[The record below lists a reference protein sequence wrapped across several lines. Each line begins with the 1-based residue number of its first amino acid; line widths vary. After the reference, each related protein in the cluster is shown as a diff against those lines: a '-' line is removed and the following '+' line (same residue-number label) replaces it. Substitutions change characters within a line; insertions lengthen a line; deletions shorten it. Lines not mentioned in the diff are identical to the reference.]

1 MTRLIELLI
10 SLAIVA
16 ALFIIIGFLLPSHR
30 HIEQSVET
38 NRKMTI
44 VYDTIDSFARFTQWN
59 VLPLHDPAM
68 DIKISGP
75 KSGVGAQL
83 DYSSKERSVG
93 SGSWKLVDAV
103 PGKSVTYEIEN
114 KEPGK
119 NKVTT
124 FTLEPTGRGAVKR
137 NVRITQSYDVD
148 YGMNL
153 FGRYAGMY
161 VASGM
166 GDSMKMSLSRL
177 SNLLAAVPNHDY
189 SELSKDDPSRA
200 PSIVERP
207 AANLLLVSAAVERNN
222 DVVERTMKNNL
233 QWIEKVMKANN
244 LEAAGPMRVITN
256 EFGSDSY
263 AFDIAM
269 PVRKGSG
276 SSAAKQDAAADT
288 ASKAAEA
295 NAVAAAD
302 TDAAPAPAG
311 KLSIKLE
318 GPVEHVYE
326 EPTKVAMAPFTGHM
340 ANLPTVRD
348 ALRAWVL
355 TQGLDTAGRPYEAWD
370 NGIDKGFN
378 GEGEFKVYWMLR

>member
-16 ALFIIIGFLLPSHR
+16 ALFIIVGFLLPSHR

-44 VYDTIDSFARFTQWN
+44 VYDTINSFARFNQWN

-75 KSGVGAQL
+75 KSGAGAQL

-93 SGSWKLVDAV
+93 DGSWKLVDSV
-103 PGKSVTYEIEN
+103 PNKSVTFEITN
-114 KEPGK
+114 KEPGS

-161 VASGM
+161 VSSGM
-166 GDSMKMSLSRL
+166 GETMKMGLGRL
-177 SNLLAAVPNHDY
+177 SNMLAAVPNYDY
-189 SELSKDDPSRA
+189 TELSKDDPSRA
-200 PSIVERP
+200 PSVVERP

-222 DVVERTMKNNL
+222 DVVQRTMKNNM

-244 LEAAGPMRVITN
+244 LVAAGPVRVITN
-256 EFGSDSY
+256 EFGSDTY
-263 AFDIAM
+263 AFDVAM
-269 PVRKGSG
+269 PVRKAGGSET
-276 SSAAKQDAAADT
+276 SEDEAKQDGESAADKVAVT
-288 ASKAAEA
+288 EEVPAAGQLE
-295 NAVAAAD
+295 V
-302 TDAAPAPAG
+302 
-311 KLSIKLE
+311 KLE
-318 GPVEHVYE
+318 GPVEYIYE
-326 EPTKVAMAPFTGHM
+326 EPTRVAVVPFTGHM
-340 ANLPTVRD
+340 ANLPKVRD

-355 TQGLDTAGRPYEAWD
+355 TQGMDTAGRPYESWD
-370 NGIDKGFN
+370 TGIDKGF
-378 GEGEFKVYWMLR
+378 GDAGEFKVYWVLR

>member
-1 MTRLIELLI
+1 FLVRIAGLRPRPVPGPALERTCMTRLIELLI

-16 ALFIIIGFLLPSHR
+16 ALFIIVGFLLPSHR

-44 VYDTIDSFARFTQWN
+44 VYDTINSFARFNQCN

-68 DIKISGP
+68 DIRISGP

-93 SGSWKLVDAV
+93 SGSWKLVDSV
-103 PGKSVTYEIEN
+103 PGKSVTFEVTN
-114 KEPGK
+114 KEPGS

-124 FTLEPTGRGAVKR
+124 FKLEPTGRGAVKR
-137 NVRITQSYDVD
+137 NVRITQTYDVD

-166 GDSMKMSLSRL
+166 GESMKMSLGRL

-189 SELSKDDPSRA
+189 SDLSKGDPTRA
-200 PSIVERP
+200 PTTAERP

-244 LEAAGPMRVITN
+244 LEAAGPVRVITN

-263 AFDIAM
+263 AFDVAM
-269 PVRKGSG
+269 PVRKAGSG
-276 SSAAKQDAAADT
+276 S
-288 ASKAAEA
+288 
-295 NAVAAAD
+295 
-302 TDAAPAPAG
+302 
-311 KLSIKLE
+311 
-318 GPVEHVYE
+318 
-326 EPTKVAMAPFTGHM
+326 
-340 ANLPTVRD
+340 
-348 ALRAWVL
+348 
-355 TQGLDTAGRPYEAWD
+355 
-370 NGIDKGFN
+370 
-378 GEGEFKVYWMLR
+378 

>member
-1 MTRLIELLI
+1 MTRLIEVLI

-16 ALFIIIGFLLPSHR
+16 ALFIIVGFLLPSHR

-44 VYDTIDSFARFTQWN
+44 VYDTINSFARFSQWN

-68 DIKISGP
+68 DIKLTGP
-75 KSGVGAQL
+75 KSGEGAQL

-93 SGSWKLVDAV
+93 SGSWKLVNSV
-103 PGKSVTYEIEN
+103 PGKSVTFEVTN
-114 KEPGK
+114 DEPGT
-119 NKVTT
+119 NKITT
-124 FTLEPTGRGAVKR
+124 FKLEPSGRGQSKR
-137 NVRITQSYDVD
+137 NVRITQTYDVD

-161 VASGM
+161 VSSGM
-166 GDSMKMSLSRL
+166 GESMKMSLGRL

-189 SELSKDDPSRA
+189 NELSKGDPTRA
-200 PSIVERP
+200 PSITERP

-244 LEAAGPMRVITN
+244 LEAAGPVRVITN

-263 AFDIAM
+263 AFDVAM
-269 PVRKGSG
+269 PVRKAGG
-276 SSAAKQDAAADT
+276 GSAAKSDAAGDAGSKPAD
-288 ASKAAEA
+288 
-295 NAVAAAD
+295 AVAVAPA
-302 TDAAPAPAG
+302 DAAPAPAG

-318 GPVEHVYE
+318 GPVEHVYD
-326 EPTKVAMAPFTGHM
+326 EPAKVAMVPFTGHM

-355 TQGLDTAGRPYEAWD
+355 TQGLDTAGRPYESWD
-370 NGIDKGFN
+370 AGIEQGFLA
-378 GEGEFKVYWMLR
+378 EGEFRVYWMLR

>member
-1 MTRLIELLI
+1 MTRLIEVLI

-16 ALFIIIGFLLPSHR
+16 ALFIIVGFLLPSHR
-30 HIEQSVET
+30 HIEQSVEI

-44 VYDTIDSFARFTQWN
+44 VYDTINSFARFSQWN

-68 DIKISGP
+68 DIKLTGP
-75 KSGVGAQL
+75 KSGEGAQL

-93 SGSWKLVDAV
+93 SGTWKLVNTV
-103 PGKSVTYEIEN
+103 PGKSVTFEVTN
-114 KEPGK
+114 DEPGT

-124 FTLEPTGRGAVKR
+124 FALEPSGRGQSKR
-137 NVRITQSYDVD
+137 NVRITQTYDVD

-161 VASGM
+161 VSSGM
-166 GDSMKMSLSRL
+166 GESMKMSLGRL

-189 SELSKDDPSRA
+189 NELSKGDPTRA
-200 PSIVERP
+200 PSITERP

-244 LEAAGPMRVITN
+244 LEAAGPVRVITN

-263 AFDIAM
+263 AFDVAM
-269 PVRKGSG
+269 PVRKAGG
-276 SSAAKQDAAADT
+276 GSAAKSDAAGDAGSKPAD
-288 ASKAAEA
+288 
-295 NAVAAAD
+295 AVAVAPA
-302 TDAAPAPAG
+302 DAAPAPAG

-318 GPVEHVYE
+318 GPVEHVYD
-326 EPTKVAMAPFTGHM
+326 EPAKVAMVPFTGHM

-355 TQGLDTAGRPYEAWD
+355 TQGLDTAGRPYESWD
-370 NGIDKGFN
+370 AGIEQGFLA
-378 GEGEFKVYWMLR
+378 EGEFRVYWMLR